1 MTEDEIS
8 KVIVHSSFL
17 VHSSLGP
24 GLLES
29 TYVVCLAH
37 EINKAGLKVV
47 TQKALPVYYD
57 NLTLDAA
64 YRLDL
69 LVEDKVIVEL
79 KCVEKV
85 HDIHFAQLLTYL
97 KLTKLK
103 LGLLINFN
111 VENIG
116 KGTRRVVNGL

>member
-1 MTEDEIS
+1 MTEDEMA
-8 KVIVHSSFL
+8 KVIVHGAYL

-29 TYVVCLAH
+29 TYEVCLAH

-47 TQKALPVYYD
+47 TQKALPVFYD
-57 NLTLDAA
+57 NLKLDAG

-79 KCVEKV
+79 KCVDAV

-97 KLTKLK
+97 KLSKLK

-116 KGTRRVVNGL
+116 KGTKRIANGL